1 MLLEMEQLQDIIKDI
16 IVTPQGAS
24 IVGVLGLALIGSI
37 RILILHRR
45 DVRYRRWERNKLLE
59 DRSIK
64 YFESNR
70 DSVKFERFDRVE
82 SKDKKVK

>member
-1 MLLEMEQLQDIIKDI
+1 MEQWKDFIKDI
-16 IVTPQGAS
+16 ILTPQGAS
-24 IVGVLGLALIGSI
+24 MIGMLGFTLIGSI
-37 RILILHRR
+37 RILVLHRR